1 MHTLQ
6 TIWNIV
12 SVISVLFTVFFL
24 WGLIRNI
31 RRELDIVG
39 QAKELAKTT
48 KLVYVEQVNGVY
60 LMHDKITHHF
70 VAQAETELE
79 LWKIARERFPT
90 KNIMTMAEDKEVKV
104 L

>member
-1 MHTLQ
+1 MHTLR
-6 TIWNIV
+6 TIWNII

-31 RRELDIVG
+31 RRELDIVE

-48 KLVYVEQVNGVY
+48 KLVYVEQVNGMY

>member
-6 TIWNIV
+6 TIWNII

-48 KLVYVEQVNGVY
+48 KLVYVEQVNGMY

>member
-1 MHTLQ
+1 MQILT
-6 TIWNIV
+6 NILIGYG
-12 SVISVLFTVFFL
+12 VISMIFTTIFFI
-24 WGLIRNI
+24 GLVRNI
-31 RRELDIVG
+31 RRELSLDKRVEH
-39 QAKELAKTT
+39 AKETLKV
-48 KLVYVEQVNGVY
+48 VYVEYVDGMY

-79 LWKIARERFPT
+79 LWEIARERFPT

>member
-1 MHTLQ
+1 MQILQ
-6 TIWNIV
+6 TIWNII

-48 KLVYVEQVNGVY
+48 KLVYVEQVNGMY

>member
-90 KNIMTMAEDKEVKV
+90 KNIMTMAEDKEVKI

>member
-1 MHTLQ
+1 MQILQ

>member
-1 MHTLQ
+1 MHTLR
-6 TIWNIV
+6 TIWNII

-24 WGLIRNI
+24 IGLIRNI
-31 RRELDIVG
+31 RRELDIVE

-60 LMHDKITHHF
+60 LMHDKITHQYIC
-70 VAQAETELE
+70 QAATEKE
-79 LWKIARERFPT
+79 LWTIADAMFPNVKVMST
-90 KNIMTMAEDKEVKV
+90 SIEAEVKK

>member
-1 MHTLQ
+1 MQILQ
-6 TIWNIV
+6 TIWNII

-24 WGLIRNI
+24 IGLIRNI

-48 KLVYVEQVNGVY
+48 KLVYVEQVNGMY

>member
-48 KLVYVEQVNGVY
+48 KLVYVEQVNGMY

>member
-1 MHTLQ
+1 MHTLH

-24 WGLIRNI
+24 WGLIHNI

>member
-1 MHTLQ
+1 MQILQ
-6 TIWNIV
+6 IIWNIV

-48 KLVYVEQVNGVY
+48 KLVYVEQVNGMY